1 LKTNFETE
9 PYGDYAVQYQQD
21 VQSAEIW
28 RAAQHRRTEDLA
40 KWLGHF
46 LKRSEKVPDADIQRP
61 LKPRLALTRGMRIA
75 VVTFAAI
82 TSVSAVVEAKKPP
95 HVVLRPTG
103 PMPAVNVP

>member
-1 LKTNFETE
+1 M
-9 PYGDYAVQYQQD
+9 QYQQD
-21 VQSAEIW
+21 AQSAEIW

-40 KWLGHF
+40 KWLSHF
-46 LKRSEKVPDADIQRP
+46 LKRSEKVLGADIAQPP
-61 LKPRLALTRGMRIA
+61 LKPRFALTRGMRIA

-95 HVVLRPTG
+95 HVVLMPTG